1 MAAEYKRRAAEQLE
15 AIVSYIAQTSP
26 QNALIVL
33 TLIEEAADFLDRN
46 PRLGRERFDLGP
58 GIRTWPVSSFMIVY
72 RERSEGGA
80 LIVGVA
86 HGHQLLQ
93 ALAVRVAARPDEAR
107 LDRRDAAD
115 RNWRLSRA
123 SIFVEGVDIQ
133 GEPGGS
139 EYRSRRAP
147 RSLVESDGSEP
158 VLVAKVREQGEEG
171 HEFAAQTP

>member
-33 TLIEEAADFLDRN
+33 TLIEDAADFLDRN

-72 RERSEGGA
+72 SERSEGGA

-93 ALAVRVAARPDEAR
+93 ALFE
-107 LDRRDAAD
+107 
-115 RNWRLSRA
+115 
-123 SIFVEGVDIQ
+123 
-133 GEPGGS
+133 EP
-139 EYRSRRAP
+139 
-147 RSLVESDGSEP
+147 
-158 VLVAKVREQGEEG
+158 
-171 HEFAAQTP
+171 